1 MDRPMGPRRPDK
13 RNAAYESIFGRPSA
27 THHQLHPQDP
37 GQYAPGPSPL
47 PYQPPPPQQQPYPY
61 YPQHASPPLDRRTS
75 HSSARNPSLQY
86 SQPAPTNNRQ
96 SYYSAAPS
104 VPQPPVPVSHGF
116 QQHSYVQQQQQQQQ
130 QPRYGYA
137 TSLAPPSIASRA
149 RSIGSSPGIIAPL
162 PEESADPGL
171 EHYTQAGMTPAQ
183 AYLAQVSRTQPH
195 ANGSPMAQQQAW
207 SSAEHLHHQPQ
218 QRFRPEHSP
227 TPSAPLPVQHQSG
240 PRGPRPQSA
249 QTLPSTAEDKVLDFA
264 LPQISMQFEAEDGRL
279 GLDFSERG
287 NNGGST
293 AKATEITSTSD
304 DDDDDDDDG
313 DLSELPYSRPQRM
326 STPNSVRSRLSTSST
341 KGGSGDFTNSSIPFA
356 SSSSSR
362 PYPLQVDTAMAV
374 AHAAGVNLSPA
385 SSTLVEEPQTQ
396 ASRAAPSHHSANGRR
411 SSDSAKTLPPQFHRN
426 RSINDRTQSMSAT
439 MSPHVHAVIEAG
451 RNGRPPVPSA
461 PPSGGRDSATPVAT
475 RPKRGPIVY
484 PALLSRVA
492 EAFKTRL
499 QLGDG
504 VKDGLTYKDSFDGR
518 EAVDTIAYI
527 IKTTD
532 RNLAL
537 LLGRALDAQKF
548 FHAVTYDH
556 RLRDSSHDLY
566 QFRTKLPSPFV
577 SGELANVPPE
587 HEELL
592 KALSATP
599 QPLIGGA
606 DSSDDGAKKE
616 CPTPSAEAEDG
627 DAEKKGGSRSGSP
640 TPSVTASPVTRPR
653 AGSVSSD
660 DVPLPTGVFTL
671 LTDCYSPTC
680 TRDQLCYSI
689 ACPRRLEQQARLN
702 MKPQR
707 ELKKQISKESL
718 GEIVE
723 AGTLWIHSV
732 PAEVVASVSD
742 QEKKRQEAINEV
754 IYTERDF
761 VRDMEYLRDL
771 WMKPLRE
778 SDIIPEERRQDF
790 LEQVF
795 WNVQD
800 IIAVNTRLRDALNKR
815 QKAYAVVEQ
824 IGDCLLEAVPHFHPF
839 VSYGAHQLYGKYEF
853 EKEKNSN
860 PAFAKFVE
868 EVERRPESR
877 KLELNGYLTKP
888 TTRLARYPLL
898 LEAVL
903 KHTPDDNPDKVTLPE
918 VVKVVREFLKA
929 VNAETG
935 RAENRFN
942 LLQLDQQLVFRQ
954 GEEVDLRLKE
964 EGRELI
970 YKGALKKRGGG
981 QGDSGELMVFLFDHA
996 FLMVKPKSKIEQYK
1010 VYRRPIPLELLLVS
1024 APDDYALPRS
1034 NNAKQRQLVKNS
1046 PHAPVVPVKDVK
1058 GGFSLTFVHLGR
1070 KYYHITLWAS
1080 TYVSQRKWVEH
1091 IQKQQ
1096 DMMRERSNIFETV
1109 TISEGFFV
1117 GVNRVNCAA
1126 PFDGGRKA
1134 VYGTDDGV
1142 YLSNLME
1149 RNREPIKVLALKD
1162 VAQVDVLEYYQLL
1175 IVLSDPMDPLSGL
1188 KRAKRI
1194 ASHISFFKAGV
1205 CLGRTLVCAVKSSPL
1220 SSTIKTLEPID
1231 QHTRGRSKPTFRKRL
1246 QGGND
1251 TLQVFKE
1258 FYIPL
1263 QSSSIHFLKT
1273 RLCVGCTNGFEIVDL
1288 DTLDTQ
1294 GLLDPADTSLEFIH
1308 KRENLKPLA
1317 IYRIDN
1323 EFLLCYDE
1331 FAFYVNKTGW
1341 RSRREFMVYW
1351 EGSPTGFALHYPY
1364 VLAFEPTFV
1373 EIRHV
1378 ETGSMSQIIQGNNLR
1393 CLFADTPPSTTNSA
1407 NNPYSSPYQ
1416 QQGYGYN
1423 QYGPP
1428 NGSNGYGNY
1437 QNAYMQRQPQGVGRD
1452 EIYMVSDDQIMR
1464 LQMTQQARAALYHGQ
1479 PQ

>member
-1 MDRPMGPRRPDK
+1 
-13 RNAAYESIFGRPSA
+13 
-27 THHQLHPQDP
+27 
-37 GQYAPGPSPL
+37 
-47 PYQPPPPQQQPYPY
+47 
-61 YPQHASPPLDRRTS
+61 
-75 HSSARNPSLQY
+75 
-86 SQPAPTNNRQ
+86 
-96 SYYSAAPS
+96 
-104 VPQPPVPVSHGF
+104 
-116 QQHSYVQQQQQQQQ
+116 
-130 QPRYGYA
+130 
-137 TSLAPPSIASRA
+137 
-149 RSIGSSPGIIAPL
+149 
-162 PEESADPGL
+162 
-171 EHYTQAGMTPAQ
+171 
-183 AYLAQVSRTQPH
+183 
-195 ANGSPMAQQQAW
+195 
-207 SSAEHLHHQPQ
+207 
-218 QRFRPEHSP
+218 
-227 TPSAPLPVQHQSG
+227 
-240 PRGPRPQSA
+240 
-249 QTLPSTAEDKVLDFA
+249 
-264 LPQISMQFEAEDGRL
+264 
-279 GLDFSERG
+279 
-287 NNGGST
+287 
-293 AKATEITSTSD
+293 
-304 DDDDDDDDG
+304 
-313 DLSELPYSRPQRM
+313 M
-326 STPNSVRSRLSTSST
+326 STPNSVRSRGSVSS
-341 KGGSGDFTNSSIPFA
+341 GPAGSLEFGLNNNQPIP
-356 SSSSSR
+356 SSSSR
-362 PYPLQVDTAMAV
+362 PYPLQLDTAV
-374 AHAAGVNLSPA
+374 ATAKAAGVSVSPA
-385 SSTLVEEPQTQ
+385 SSTLVDEPHHPM
-396 ASRAAPSHHSANGRR
+396 APAHIGPSGRR
-411 SSDSAKTLPPQFHRN
+411 SSESAKTLPGQFQRK
-426 RSINDRTQSMSAT
+426 RSVNDRSQSMSAA
-439 MSPHVHAVIEAG
+439 MSPHVRAMVESG
-451 RNGRPPVPSA
+451 RTGRPPMPSA
-461 PPSGGRDSATPVAT
+461 SPARDPPAP
-475 RPKRGPIVY
+475 RPRRTPIVY

-492 EAFKTRL
+492 EAFKTRIS
-499 QLGDG
+499 LGDH

-577 SGELANVPPE
+577 SGELANVPDE

-592 KALSATP
+592 KALQQP

-606 DSSDDGAKKE
+606 ESGESTNKDSPS
-616 CPTPSAEAEDG
+616 PSAED
-627 DAEKKGGSRSGSP
+627 DAEKKDGSRPDSP
-640 TPSVTASPVTRPR
+640 TPSVAPATRPR
-653 AGSVSSD
+653 AGSISSD

-707 ELKKQISKESL
+707 ELKKQISRESL
-718 GEIVE
+718 GDLVE
-723 AGTLWIHSV
+723 PGTLWIHSV

-742 QEKKRQEAINEV
+742 TEKKRQEAINEV

-778 SDIIPEERRQDF
+778 SDIIPEPRRQDF
-790 LEQVF
+790 IQQVF
-795 WNVQD
+795 WNILD

-824 IGDCLLEAVPHFHPF
+824 IGDILLEAVPHFHPF
-839 VSYGAHQLYGKYEF
+839 ISYGAHQLYGKYEF
-853 EKEKNSN
+853 EKEKSSN
-860 PAFAKFVE
+860 PAFARFVE
-868 EVERRPESR
+868 ETERRPESR

-903 KHTPDDNPDKVTLPE
+903 KHTPDDNPDKTTLPKAIE
-918 VVKVVREFLKA
+918 IVREFLKA
-929 VNAETG
+929 VNTETG
-935 RAENRFN
+935 KAENRFN
-942 LLQLDQQLVFRQ
+942 LLQLDQQLVFRP
-954 GEEVDLRLKE
+954 GEQVDLRLKE

-970 YKGALKKRGGG
+970 YKGPLKKRGNA

-996 FLMVKPKSKIEQYK
+996 LLMVKPKGKVEQYK

-1024 APDDYALPRS
+1024 APDDYAVQKPM
-1034 NNAKQRQLVKNS
+1034 NARQKQLIKNA
-1046 PHAPVVPVKDVK
+1046 PHAPVIPMKESK

-1070 KYYHITLWAS
+1070 KYYQITLWAS
-1080 TYVSQRKWVEH
+1080 TYVSQRKWVES

-1096 DMMRERSNIFETV
+1096 DIMRERSNVFETL
-1109 TISEGFFV
+1109 TLSENFFV

-1126 PFDGGRKA
+1126 PFSQGRKV

-1142 YLSNLME
+1142 YLSNLLE
-1149 RNREPIKVLALKD
+1149 RNREPVKVLALKD
-1162 VAQVDVLEYYQLL
+1162 VAQVDILEEYQLL
-1175 IVLSDPMDPLSGL
+1175 IVMSDRQVLTFPLDALDPMDPLSGL

-1194 ASHISFFKAGV
+1194 ASHISFFKCGV
-1205 CLGRTLVCAVKSSPL
+1205 CLGKTLVCLVKSSPL
-1220 SSTIKTLEPID
+1220 SSTIKALEPIE
-1231 QHTRGRSKPTFRKRL
+1231 QHIRGRAKPTFRKLL

-1251 TLQVFKE
+1251 TLRVFKASDHHPQGRMDKMTNVRIQE

-1288 DTLDTQ
+1288 ETLDTQ
-1294 GLLDPADTSLEFIH
+1294 GLLDPADTSLEFVH

-1341 RSRREFMVYW
+1341 RSRKEFMVYW

-1407 NNPYSSPYQ
+1407 NHYYNHPYQ
-1416 QQGYGYN
+1416 QGYN
-1423 QYGPP
+1423 YNPYGAPDSRTSLS
-1428 NGSNGYGNY
+1428 SNGYGGVPPMPGAPPPMGYPNP
-1437 QNAYMQRQPQGVGRD
+1437 YMPRPPLGAGRD
-1452 EIYMVSDDQIMR
+1452 EILMVSDDRVMR
-1464 LQMTQQARAALYHGQ
+1464 LQMTQAARSSVQG
-1479 PQ
+1479 